1 MYYDTIIYFRY
12 HYLVLS
18 FMQDEETEIELELTD
33 EELKVRDEDRAGAYR
48 RVTKGRRRR
57 SSLSLQTR
65 N

>member
-33 EELKVRDEDRAGAYR
+33 EELKVGDGDRARAYR
-48 RVTKGRRRR
+48 RGTEGRRRR
-57 SSLSLQTR
+57 SSFSLQMR